1 MLIKILIFIALI
13 VMLGSLFRGLIFLVK
28 DQGKT
33 RRTVNAL
40 TVRVVAAAALIVL
53 IVVGI
58 KTGAIQPHGL
68 TP

>member
-1 MLIKILIFIALI
+1 
-13 VMLGSLFRGLIFLVK
+13 GSLFRGLIFLVK

-40 TVRVVAAAALIVL
+40 TVRVVAAAVLIVL
-53 IVVGI
+53 IIIGI